1 MKKLF
6 VTKDDRKNRRAAT
19 GWTAL
24 AACAVGAVAC
34 ALVLPVQP
42 SLAQSSAAQHPTT
55 SARYPTTVAQHSSTV
70 AKYSF
75 QKVQM
80 PTAAEVNLAWKTPP
94 PEYGPEP
101 YFGMN
106 GAVTI
111 QSLAHDLDTMKS
123 LGFHAVTAQ
132 AGGGMT
138 TTYLTPEYFAFFK
151 QFVEEAKKRDM
162 KVWIVDDIGYPS
174 GFAGGLFAKDK
185 HDISMQALSIGQ
197 RLPVKAGETL
207 TQDVSANAVAA
218 IATTA
223 SGEHVAVPINNG
235 VISWTAPANS
245 DYTVAVIE
253 HVFRTSPTKSD
264 TNPTHAKDSS
274 QPLEDYLDPAA
285 TAEYIKATHQGYYD
299 AMPELFGTTILGFRG
314 DEPDYSIAGLP
325 WTPKFFDTFQQ
336 VKGYDI
342 RPYLGAL
349 LLSAGG
355 GGRPR
360 PAAAVPGA
368 TTTPAAAQA
377 AQAARTPP
385 PPAAKLTD
393 AELRAKG
400 DYYDVFSQMFRDGF
414 FKPQGLWC
422 AAHGVEYQVHLNH
435 EEAEMELVR
444 SEGDFLRDMKY
455 VEEPGIDSI
464 WHQIWID
471 TVSDFPRLASS
482 AAHVYGHPRAFTET
496 FAAYRPEP
504 DATMARYIL
513 NEEVV
518 RGVNVIETM
527 FYSATAPAGA
537 APQSAPIAP
546 TAPTAPT
553 VATAAPTAAAA
564 APMRPRGGPSALMR
578 DPGWPALM
586 QYLQRLTY
594 VMSMGRPAATVA
606 LYIPSSSMWLGD
618 AASDTAFVSSE
629 RMLAERQI
637 DFDIINQNALAEDL
651 KAGSGFLESMSGN
664 QYRTVII
671 PSASILTQTELDRL
685 RALAKGGGKVFF
697 LGRTPTLIEGK
708 TMLDARSATAADF
721 AWATVETSAQLPA
734 TPTPPAA
741 APATPPGPQVVPA
754 AIETALNAVIS
765 TRVVA
770 LDTPDTALKVMTRRL
785 KDADVYFF
793 FNEGAQGSSHSVTL
807 KTAGKTVESW
817 DAATGTVSTVVST
830 AAKGAVTV
838 KLDLKPYETELL
850 TIR

>member
-1 MKKLF
+1 MKKLS
-6 VTKDDRKNRRAAT
+6 VTKDDRKDRRAAA
-19 GWTAL
+19 GWAAI
-24 AACAVGAVAC
+24 AACAAV
-34 ALVLPVQP
+34 L
-42 SLAQSSAAQHPTT
+42 LAQHCFAQ
-55 SARYPTTVAQHSSTV
+55 STV
-70 AKYSF
+70 AKYAF

-80 PTAAEVNLAWKTPP
+80 PTAAEVKLAWKTPP
-94 PEYGPEP
+94 SEYGPEP

-151 QFVEEAKKRDM
+151 QFALEAKKRDM

-174 GFAGGLFAKDK
+174 GFAGGYFTKEKPELR
-185 HDISMQALSIGQ
+185 MQALSIGQ
-197 RLPVKAGETL
+197 RLPVKGGETL
-207 TQDVSANAVAA
+207 NQAVGPDAVAA
-218 IATTA
+218 
-223 SGEHVAVPINNG
+223 VAVNATGDRVSVPISGGN
-235 VISWTAPANS
+235 IAWTAPAGG
-245 DYTVAVIE
+245 DWTVMVVE
-253 HVFRTSPTKSD
+253 HVFRTSPTRSD
-264 TNPTHAKDSS
+264 ANPTHAKDSS
-274 QPLEDYLDPAA
+274 NSLEDYMNPEA
-285 TAEYIKATHQGYYD
+285 TAAYLEHTHQGYYN

-314 DEPDYSIAGLP
+314 DEPDYSISGLP

-355 GGRPR
+355 GGGPRPR
-360 PAAAVPGA
+360 PAAAAPGGQ
-368 TTTPAAAQA
+368 TTPAAAQA
-377 AQAARTPP
+377 PRTPP
-385 PPAAKLTD
+385 PPAVKLTD
-393 AELRAKG
+393 AEVRAKG

-435 EEAEMELVR
+435 EEMEMDLVR
-444 SEGDFLRDMKY
+444 SEGDFERDMKY

-464 WHQIWID
+464 WHQIWTD

-527 FYSATAPAGA
+527 FYPATSPADAFGPPASAATAP
-537 APQSAPIAP
+537 
-546 TAPTAPT
+546 T
-553 VATAAPTAAAA
+553 APTAAAA
-564 APMRPRGGPSALMR
+564 AAPTSAPAGAGAPPARPRGGPSALMR
-578 DPGWPALM
+578 DPAWPALM

-594 VMSMGRPAATVA
+594 VMSMGRPAAQVA

-637 DFDIINQNALAEDL
+637 DFDIININALAEDL
-651 KAGSGFLESMSGN
+651 KAGPEYLESMSGN
-664 QYRTVII
+664 RYRTVIV
-671 PSASILTQTELDRL
+671 PSAAVLMQTELDRL
-685 RALAKGGGKVFF
+685 KALAKGGGKVLF
-697 LGRTPTLIEGK
+697 LGRTPTLISGK
-708 TMLDARSATAADF
+708 TIKDARAATPEDF
-721 AWATVETSAQLPA
+721 AWATVETSAQLPP

-754 AIETALNAVIS
+754 EIETALDAVVG
-765 TRVVA
+765 TKDVA
-770 LDTPDTALKVMTRRL
+770 LDAPDAALKVMTRRL
-785 KDADVYFF
+785 KDANVYLF

-807 KTAGKTVESW
+807 KTAGKTVEAW
-817 DAATGTVSTVVST
+817 DPATGTVSPVAAT

-850 TIR
+850 TVR

>member
-6 VTKDDRKNRRAAT
+6 VTKDDRKNRRAAA

-24 AACAVGAVAC
+24 AACAVGAVEC
-34 ALVLPVQP
+34 VLVLLTQ
-42 SLAQSSAAQHPTT
+42 SCIAQ
-55 SARYPTTVAQHSSTV
+55 STV

-80 PTAAEVNLAWKTPP
+80 PTAAEVKLAWKTPP
-94 PEYGPEP
+94 SEYGPEP

-151 QFVEEAKKRDM
+151 QFAEEAKKRDM

-223 SGEHVAVPINNG
+223 SGERVAVPINNG
-235 VISWTAPANS
+235 AISWTAPANS

-274 QPLEDYLDPAA
+274 QPLEDYMNPEA
-285 TAEYIKATHQGYYD
+285 TAAYIQATHQGYYN

-393 AELRAKG
+393 AEQRAKG

-435 EEAEMELVR
+435 EEMEMDLTR

-464 WHQIWID
+464 WHQIWTD

-527 FYSATAPAGA
+527 FYSATAPAGT

-546 TAPTAPT
+546 TAPTA
-553 VATAAPTAAAA
+553 AAPTAAAA

-618 AASDTAFVSSE
+618 AAADTAFVSTE

-637 DFDIINQNALAEDL
+637 DFDIINQDALAEDL
-651 KAGSGFLESMSGN
+651 KAGLGYLESMSGN

-697 LGRTPTLIEGK
+697 LGRSPALISGK
-708 TMLDARSATAADF
+708 TILDARGATAADF

-741 APATPPGPQVVPA
+741 APATPPGPQVVPVE
-754 AIETALNAVIS
+754 IETALNTVIG
-765 TRVVA
+765 TREVA

-785 KDADVYFF
+785 KDADVYLF

-807 KTAGKTVESW
+807 KTAGKTVEAW
-817 DAATGTVSTVVST
+817 DAATGTVSPVVST
-830 AAKGAVTV
+830 AVKGGVSV
-838 KLDLKPYETELL
+838 KLDLKPYETQLL
-850 TIR
+850 TVR